1 LLVSGSK
8 SDRGLLRENNEDSF
22 YVNDKLGVYVLADG
36 MGGHDGGEIASNIVV
51 QTLGKNLSI
60 SLQHR
65 QENDIEQIMNK
76 ALYEANEE
84 IILLKKKHIELMNMG
99 TTVVLLVFFDDIAY
113 YSHLGDSRAY
123 HYSKE
128 EDKLLQLTTD
138 DSLVMEM
145 VKRGEISK
153 DQLRTH
159 SLRNIVTR
167 YLGMSDLALH
177 DIRHCDF
184 GKRDCIILCSDGLT
198 SMIDERDILATL
210 NANIAMGPQYACDSL
225 VYEANNNG
233 GHDNITVIV
242 IQNKL
247 KFKQKF

>member
-1 LLVSGSK
+1 MLVSGSK
-8 SDRGLLRENNEDSF
+8 SHRGLLRENNEDSF

-51 QTLGKNLSI
+51 ETLGKNI
-60 SLQHR
+60 SLSFQNQ
-65 QENDIEQIMNK
+65 QEDDIEHIVNK

-84 IILLKKKHIELMNMG
+84 IILLKKEHIGLMNMG
-99 TTVVLLVFFDDIAY
+99 TTVVLSVFFDDIAY

-123 HYSKE
+123 LYNKE

-145 VKRGEISK
+145 VKRGKLRK

-159 SLRNIVTR
+159 HLRNIVTR
-167 YLGMSDLALH
+167 YLGTNDLALH
-177 DIRHCDF
+177 GIRHCDF
-184 GKRDCIILCSDGLT
+184 KKGDCILLCSDGLT
-198 SMIDERDILATL
+198 SMINERDILAIL
-210 NANIAMGPQYACDSL
+210 HASIPMGPQYACDRL

-242 IQNKL
+242 IENK
-247 KFKQKF
+247 

>member
-65 QENDIEQIMNK
+65 QENDIEQIVNK

-84 IILLKKKHIELMNMG
+84 IILLKKEHVELMNMG

-128 EDKLLQLTTD
+128 EDKLIQLTTD

-145 VKRGEISK
+145 VKRGDISK

-198 SMIDERDILATL
+198 NMIDERDILATL
-210 NANIAMGPQYACDSL
+210 NANISMGPQYACDSL

-242 IQNKL
+242 IQNK
-247 KFKQKF
+247 

>member
-1 LLVSGSK
+1 MLVSGSK

-51 QTLGKNLSI
+51 DTLGNNISL
-60 SLQHR
+60 SLQHQ
-65 QENDIEQIMNK
+65 QEEDIEHIVNK

-99 TTVVLLVFFDDIAY
+99 TTVVLVVFFDDIAY

-123 HYSKE
+123 LYNK
-128 EDKLLQLTTD
+128 EDKLLQLTSD
-138 DSLVMEM
+138 DSLVTEM
-145 VKRGEISK
+145 AKRGNIRK

-167 YLGMSDLALH
+167 YLGTNDLALH

-184 GKRDCIILCSDGLT
+184 GKGDCILLCSDGLT
-198 SMIDERDILATL
+198 SMIDERDILAIL
-210 NANIAMGPQYACDSL
+210 HASIPMGPQYACDSL

-233 GHDNITVIV
+233 GHDNVTVIV
-242 IQNKL
+242 IQNK
-247 KFKQKF
+247 